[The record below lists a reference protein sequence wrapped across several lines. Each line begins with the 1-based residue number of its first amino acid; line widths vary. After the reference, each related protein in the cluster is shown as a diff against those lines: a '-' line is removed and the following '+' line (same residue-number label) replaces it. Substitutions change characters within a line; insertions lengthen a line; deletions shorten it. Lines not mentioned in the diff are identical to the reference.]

1 MTAKTDEGAL
11 GYEQARDEL
20 IEVVRRLEAGGTT
33 LEESL
38 ALWERGEELAKVC
51 RRWLDGARARLDA
64 ALSGRDAAEGGDAGA
79 KPTDG
84 SNDSDGSDDEVEDT
98 GGRAL

>member
-1 MTAKTDEGAL
+1 MDTATTTAEGTAI

-38 ALWERGEELAKVC
+38 ALWERGEELARVC
-51 RRWLDGARARLDA
+51 RRWLEGARARLDA
-64 ALSGRDAAEGGDAGA
+64 ALADPEDGA
-79 KPTDG
+79 P
-84 SNDSDGSDDEVEDT
+84 
-98 GGRAL
+98 

>member
-1 MTAKTDEGAL
+1 MTSRTDETAAATATATL

-20 IEVVRRLEAGGTT
+20 IEVVRRLEAGGTS

-51 RRWLDGARARLDA
+51 RRWLEGARARLDA
-64 ALSGRDAAEGGDAGA
+64 ALAEEDAAENAEHAG
-79 KPTDG
+79 
-84 SNDSDGSDDEVEDT
+84 
-98 GGRAL
+98 